1 VSGPVS
7 AANTTTA
14 RRPGV
19 ELDRLRELEVR
30 LHQYSARVRI
40 DDGYLRVRI
49 RVVGHEGPASA
60 VGDAA
65 QQLGHHAAN
74 VGVRS
79 SRVEFVSA
87 ERIEATV
94 PRV

>member
-1 VSGPVS
+1 
-7 AANTTTA
+7 
-14 RRPGV
+14 
-19 ELDRLRELEVR
+19 
-30 LHQYSARVRI
+30 
-40 DDGYLRVRI
+40 VRI

-79 SRVEFVSA
+79 CRVEFVSA